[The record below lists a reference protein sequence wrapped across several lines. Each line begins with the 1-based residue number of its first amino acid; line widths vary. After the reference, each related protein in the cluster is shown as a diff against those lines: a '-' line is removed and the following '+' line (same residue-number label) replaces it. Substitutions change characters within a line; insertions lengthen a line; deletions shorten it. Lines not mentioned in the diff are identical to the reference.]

1 MKKIIIGLLP
11 VIAISNALAEGNFLN
26 FASKPAK
33 IDGALEASLD
43 KPYPKFVQ
51 DWMKDSKLAGLSRIV
66 QGKVFE
72 STGTIERKFYARS
85 ESEHEK
91 TVEDA
96 VGTFKAYC
104 EHHKGAVETLTSDI
118 FCINGRQVQWM
129 GWWYKENYTNFAF
142 AEGYTGE
149 QTYRSKVTDV
159 QPGKKITTSYGSALV
174 LEKGEN
180 GLIKIQ
186 PSRGNERWITSDSIQ
201 VTYK

>member
-1 MKKIIIGLLP
+1 MKKIMFGLLAAM
-11 VIAISNALAEGNFLN
+11 AISNAQAEGNFLN
-26 FASKPAK
+26 LASKPAK
-33 IDGALEASLD
+33 IDGVLEASLD

-51 DWMKDSKLAGLSRIV
+51 DWMKDSKLAGLGRII
-66 QGKVFE
+66 QGKIFE

-104 EHHKGAVETLTSDI
+104 EHHQGTVETLTSDI
-118 FCINGRQVQWM
+118 FCVNGREVQWM
-129 GWWYKENYTNFAF
+129 GWWYKDNYTNFAF
-142 AEGYTGE
+142 SEGYTGE

-159 QPGKKITTSYGSALV
+159 KPGKNISTSYGSALV

-186 PSRGNERWITSDSIQ
+186 PSRGNERWITSDSIL

>member
-1 MKKIIIGLLP
+1 M
-11 VIAISNALAEGNFLN
+11 
-26 FASKPAK
+26 
-33 IDGALEASLD
+33 D

-104 EHHKGAVETLTSDI
+104 EHHKGTVETLTSDI

-159 QPGKKITTSYGSALV
+159 QPGKKITTSYGPALV